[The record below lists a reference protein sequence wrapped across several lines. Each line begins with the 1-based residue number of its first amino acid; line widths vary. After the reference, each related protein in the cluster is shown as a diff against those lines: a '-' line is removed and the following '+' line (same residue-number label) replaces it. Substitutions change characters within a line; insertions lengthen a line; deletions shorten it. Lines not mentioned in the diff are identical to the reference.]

1 VKIRSVEYAG
11 EIAEPGGSPPASLP
25 QVAFAGRSNVGKSSL
40 INCLVRRDRLA
51 RVAKRPGK
59 TRMIHF
65 YRVNDRFLLA
75 DLPGYGYAE
84 VPDEMQRAWAPL
96 IEGYLTSA
104 EGLLGVVQLV
114 DSRHPPTDDDRRMFD
129 YLAELGLPTLFV
141 LTKIDK
147 LSRSERRSAVE
158 RAREEIGVGEEQLL
172 VTSAKTGE
180 GRDEL
185 LAALEGLLEEAGPD
199 GAGGGGGEKKSRG
212 AITP

>member
-1 VKIRSVEYAG
+1 MEYAG
-11 EIAEPGGSPPASLP
+11 EIADPGGSPPGSLP

-84 VPDEMQRAWAPL
+84 VPDEIQRTWAPL

-104 EGLLGVVQLV
+104 GGLLGVVQLV
-114 DSRHPPTDDDRRMFD
+114 DARHPPTDDDRRMFR
-129 YLAELGLPTLFV
+129 YLAGLGLPTLFV

-147 LSRSERRSAVE
+147 LNRSERKGTRE
-158 RAREEIGVGEEQLL
+158 RALKEIGVGEEQLL
-172 VTSAKTGE
+172 ATSAKTGE
-180 GRDEL
+180 GRNDL
-185 LAALEGLLEEAGPD
+185 LAALEGLLEQADAGD
-199 GAGGGGGEKKSRG
+199 GGGTKESRG

>member
-1 VKIRSVEYAG
+1 MEYAG
-11 EIAEPGGSPPASLP
+11 EIAEPGGSPPGSLP

-84 VPDEMQRAWAPL
+84 VPDEIQRTWAPL

-104 EGLLGVVQLV
+104 GGLLGVVQLV
-114 DSRHPPTDDDRRMFD
+114 DARHPPTDDDRRMFR
-129 YLAELGLPTLFV
+129 YLAGLGLPTLFV

-147 LSRSERRSAVE
+147 LNRSERKGTRE
-158 RAREEIGVGEEQLL
+158 RARREIGVGEEQLL

-180 GRDEL
+180 GRNDL
-185 LAALEGLLEEAGPD
+185 LAALEGLLEQADAGD
-199 GAGGGGGEKKSRG
+199 GGGRKESRG

>member
-1 VKIRSVEYAG
+1 M
-11 EIAEPGGSPPASLP
+11 
-25 QVAFAGRSNVGKSSL
+25 AFAGRSNVGKSSL
-40 INCLVRRDRLA
+40 INSLVRRDRLA

-65 YRVNDRFLLA
+65 YRINDRFLLA
-75 DLPGYGYAE
+75 DLPGYGYAD
-84 VPDEMQRAWAPL
+84 VPDEMKRTWAPL
-96 IEGYLTSA
+96 IEGYLTSTT
-104 EGLLGVVQLV
+104 GLLGVVQLV
-114 DSRHPPTDDDRRMFD
+114 DARHPPTDDDRRMFR

-147 LSRSERRSAVE
+147 LSRSERRGAVE

-199 GAGGGGGEKKSRG
+199 GTDGGGGEKKSRG

>member
-1 VKIRSVEYAG
+1 MKIRTVEHAG
-11 EIAEPGGSPPASLP
+11 EISTPEGSPPDALP

-40 INCLVRRDRLA
+40 INRLVSRDGLA

-59 TRMIHF
+59 TQRIHF

-84 VPDEMQRAWAPL
+84 VPDEVKRTWAPL

-104 EGLLGVVQLV
+104 ADLIGVVQLV
-114 DSRHPPTDDDRRMFD
+114 DARHPPTDDDHQMFR
-129 YLAELGLPTLFV
+129 YLAGLGLPTLFV

-147 LSRSERRSAVE
+147 LGRSDRRAAVE
-158 RAREEIGVGEEQLL
+158 RAREEIGVGDEQLL
-172 VTSAKTGE
+172 VTSAETGE
-180 GRDEL
+180 GTAEL
-185 LAALEGLLEEAGPD
+185 LAALEALLDDAD
-199 GAGGGGGEKKSRG
+199 AGGEGGRRESRG

>member
-1 VKIRSVEYAG
+1 MKIRSVEHAG
-11 EIAEPGGSPPASLP
+11 EISEPGGSPPGSLP

-40 INCLVRRDRLA
+40 INCLVARRRLA

-59 TRMIHF
+59 TRRVHF

-84 VPDEMQRAWAPL
+84 VPDETRASWAPL
-96 IEGYLTSA
+96 IEAYLDSTA
-104 EGLLGVVQLV
+104 GLVGVVQLV
-114 DSRHPPTDDDRRMFD
+114 DSRHPPTDDDRRMFR
-129 YLAELGLPTLFV
+129 YLAGLGLPTLFV

-147 LSRSERRSAVE
+147 LSRSERSDARE
-158 RAREEIGVGEEQLL
+158 RAREEIGVGDEQLL

-180 GRDEL
+180 GRGEL
-185 LAALEGLLEEAGPD
+185 LAALDALLESG
-199 GAGGGGGEKKSRG
+199 GADDGGGRRRESRG

>member
-1 VKIRSVEYAG
+1 MKIRSVEYAG
-11 EIAEPGGSPPASLP
+11 EIAEPGGSPPLPLP

-40 INCLVRRDRLA
+40 INCLVGRDRLA

-84 VPDEMQRAWAPL
+84 VPDEVQRTWAPL
-96 IEGYLTSA
+96 IEGYLTSTD
-104 EGLLGVVQLV
+104 ELLGVVQLV
-114 DSRHPPTDDDRRMFD
+114 DARHPPSDDDRRMFR
-129 YLAELGLPTLFV
+129 YLAGLGLPTLFV

-147 LSRSERRSAVE
+147 LNRSERKGAQE

-172 VTSAKTGE
+172 VTSAETGE
-180 GRDEL
+180 GRNEL
-185 LAALEGLLEEAGPD
+185 LAALDGLLAQADAGD
-199 GAGGGGGEKKSRG
+199 GGGTRQSRG
-212 AITP
+212 TVTP

>member
-1 VKIRSVEYAG
+1 MEYAG
-11 EIAEPGGSPPASLP
+11 EIAEPGGSPPDSLP

-84 VPDEMQRAWAPL
+84 VPDEIQRTWAPL

-104 EGLLGVVQLV
+104 GELLGVVQLV
-114 DSRHPPTDDDRRMFD
+114 DARHPPTDDDRRMFR
-129 YLAELGLPTLFV
+129 YLAGLGLPTLFV

-147 LSRSERRSAVE
+147 LNRSERRGARE
-158 RAREEIGVGEEQLL
+158 RALEEIGVGEEQLL

-180 GRDEL
+180 GRADL
-185 LAALEGLLEEAGPD
+185 LAALEGLLEQAD
-199 GAGGGGGEKKSRG
+199 ADDGGGTKESRG